1 MNVPLCDISHPN
13 PVAVAQGIFEEE
25 SKDGNIKRRSVAM
38 KILLTAINAK
48 YIHSNLA
55 VYSLK
60 ASAGIYEDQVELA
73 EYTINHQ
80 MDEIFAGIYRRKPE
94 LLLMSCYIWNRREV
108 TETAASLKKV
118 LPNLKI
124 WAGGPEVT
132 YDAEHFLRQNPAF
145 DGVMIGEGEQTFYRL
160 LDYYIGKNGTL
171 EQIPGI
177 AFRESAR
184 VRQEEAAGVSD
195 VGEQET
201 GDGSAFQST
210 LPLIPTRNLDHLPF
224 VYQDLQK
231 FENRILYYETSRG
244 CPFSCSYCL
253 SSVDKR
259 VRYRSMELVKK
270 ELLYFLSR
278 NVKQVKFVDRTF
290 NCKHDHAMAIW
301 KYINEHD
308 NGVTNF
314 HFEISADLLREEE
327 LQEMSTMR
335 PGLIQLE
342 IGVQSTNP
350 DTIKAIHRTMD
361 FEKLKGIVDR
371 IHSFGNIHQH
381 LDLIAGLPYEDYDSF
396 RHSFND
402 VYALKPQQLQLGF
415 LKVLK
420 GSHMMEMC
428 REYGI
433 VYKTQEPYEVLSTK
447 WLDYDHVLKLK
458 TVENMV
464 EVYYNS
470 GQFQNTL
477 EYLEKF
483 FPDAFSIYERL
494 GSFYMEKGYG
504 DVSHTRM
511 RRYEILLEFLEDVP
525 EISMDQVKDQMV
537 YDLYLRE
544 NLKSRPGFARDQKPF
559 ERQVWDFRKRE
570 KVAKN
575 AHVEVFADG
584 TVLLFNYADRDPLTN
599 NAHVTD
605 VTKDVFENLNR
616 D

>member
-1 MNVPLCDISHPN
+1 
-13 PVAVAQGIFEEE
+13 
-25 SKDGNIKRRSVAM
+25 M
-38 KILLTAINAK
+38 KILLVACNAK

-55 VYSLK
+55 VYDLQAYASDYADHIVLK
-60 ASAGIYEDQVELA
+60 
-73 EYTINHQ
+73 EYTINQ
-80 MDEIFAGIYRRKPE
+80 QKDDIMRDIYLEHPDVVCV
-94 LLLMSCYIWNRREV
+94 SCYIWNLSFVKELM
-108 TETAASLKKV
+108 ADLIKI
-118 LPNLKI
+118 LPGADF
-124 WAGGPEVT
+124 WAGGPEVS
-132 YDAEHFLRQNPAF
+132 YDAEKFLTENSEF
-145 DGVMIGEGEQTFYRL
+145 KGVMVGEGEETFKEL
-160 LDYYIGKNGTL
+160 AGYYVKKN
-171 EQIPGI
+171 P
-177 AFRESAR
+177 
-184 VRQEEAAGVSD
+184 
-195 VGEQET
+195 
-201 GDGSAFQST
+201 
-210 LPLIPTRNLDHLPF
+210 
-224 VYQDLQK
+224 QDLKDMTGICYRDGDQIIHNGWRQIMDLSSIPFIYK
-231 FENRILYYETSRG
+231 DLSEFKNRIIYYESSRG

-253 SSVDKR
+253 SSIDKKLR
-259 VRYRSMELVKK
+259 FRDTETVKK
-270 ELLYFLSR
+270 ELQFFID
-278 NVKQVKFVDRTF
+278 NKVPQVKFVDRTF

-402 VYALKPQQLQLGF
+402 VYVLKPQQLQLGF

-477 EYLEKF
+477 EYLENF
-483 FPDAFSIYERL
+483 FQDAFSIYERL

>member
-1 MNVPLCDISHPN
+1 
-13 PVAVAQGIFEEE
+13 
-25 SKDGNIKRRSVAM
+25 M
-38 KILLTAINAK
+38 KILLVACNAK

-55 VYSLK
+55 VYDLQAYASDYADHIVLK
-60 ASAGIYEDQVELA
+60 
-73 EYTINHQ
+73 EYTINQ
-80 MDEIFAGIYRRKPE
+80 QKDDIMRDIYLEHPDVVCV
-94 LLLMSCYIWNRREV
+94 SCYIWNLSFVKELM
-108 TETAASLKKV
+108 ADLIKI
-118 LPNLKI
+118 LPGADF
-124 WAGGPEVT
+124 WAGGPEVS
-132 YDAEHFLRQNPAF
+132 YDAEKFLTENSEF
-145 DGVMIGEGEQTFYRL
+145 KGVMVGEGEETFKEL
-160 LDYYIGKNGTL
+160 AGYYVEKN
-171 EQIPGI
+171 P
-177 AFRESAR
+177 
-184 VRQEEAAGVSD
+184 
-195 VGEQET
+195 
-201 GDGSAFQST
+201 
-210 LPLIPTRNLDHLPF
+210 
-224 VYQDLQK
+224 QDLKDMTGICYRDGDQIIHNGWRQIMDLSSIPFIYK
-231 FENRILYYETSRG
+231 DLSEFKNRIIYYESSRG

-253 SSVDKR
+253 SSIDKKLR
-259 VRYRSMELVKK
+259 FRDTETVKK
-270 ELLYFLSR
+270 ELQFFID
-278 NVKQVKFVDRTF
+278 NKVPQVKFVDRTF

-477 EYLEKF
+477 EYLENF
-483 FPDAFSIYERL
+483 FQDAFSIYERL

-559 ERQVWDFRKRE
+559 ERQIWDFRKRE

-584 TVLLFNYADRDPLTN
+584 KVLLFDYADRDPLTN
-599 NAHVTD
+599 NAHVED
-605 VTKDVFENLNR
+605 VTEKVMENAAKDE
-616 D
+616 

>member
-1 MNVPLCDISHPN
+1 
-13 PVAVAQGIFEEE
+13 
-25 SKDGNIKRRSVAM
+25 M
-38 KILLTAINAK
+38 KILLVACNAK

-55 VYSLK
+55 VYDLQAYASDYADHIVLK
-60 ASAGIYEDQVELA
+60 
-73 EYTINHQ
+73 EYTINQ
-80 MDEIFAGIYRRKPE
+80 QKDDIMRDIYLE
-94 LLLMSCYIWNRREV
+94 HSDVVCVSCYIWNLSFVKELM
-108 TETAASLKKV
+108 ADLIKI
-118 LPNLKI
+118 LPGADF
-124 WAGGPEVT
+124 WAGGPEVS
-132 YDAEHFLRQNPAF
+132 YDAEKFLTENSEF
-145 DGVMIGEGEQTFYRL
+145 KGVMVGEGEETFKEL
-160 LDYYIGKNGTL
+160 AGYYVKKN
-171 EQIPGI
+171 P
-177 AFRESAR
+177 
-184 VRQEEAAGVSD
+184 
-195 VGEQET
+195 
-201 GDGSAFQST
+201 
-210 LPLIPTRNLDHLPF
+210 
-224 VYQDLQK
+224 QDLKDMTGICYRDGDQIIHNGWRQIMDLSSIPFIYK
-231 FENRILYYETSRG
+231 DLSEFKNRIIYYESSRG

-253 SSVDKR
+253 SSIDKKLR
-259 VRYRSMELVKK
+259 FRDTETVKK
-270 ELLYFLSR
+270 ELQFFID
-278 NVKQVKFVDRTF
+278 NKVPQVKFVDRTF

-477 EYLEKF
+477 EYLENF
-483 FPDAFSIYERL
+483 FQDAFSIYERL

-584 TVLLFNYADRDPLTN
+584 TVLLFDYADRDPLTN

>member
-1 MNVPLCDISHPN
+1 
-13 PVAVAQGIFEEE
+13 
-25 SKDGNIKRRSVAM
+25 M
-38 KILLTAINAK
+38 KILLVACNAK

-55 VYSLK
+55 VYDLQAYASDYADHIVLK
-60 ASAGIYEDQVELA
+60 
-73 EYTINHQ
+73 EYTINQ
-80 MDEIFAGIYRRKPE
+80 QKDDIMRDIYLEHPDVVCV
-94 LLLMSCYIWNRREV
+94 SCYIWNLSFVKE
-108 TETAASLKKV
+108 LKADLIKL
-118 LPNLKI
+118 LPGVDF
-124 WAGGPEVT
+124 WAGGQDVS
-132 YDAEHFLRQNPAF
+132 YDEEKFLTENSEF
-145 DGVMIGEGEQTFYRL
+145 KGVMVGEGEETFKELAGHYVE
-160 LDYYIGKNGTL
+160 KN
-171 EQIPGI
+171 P
-177 AFRESAR
+177 
-184 VRQEEAAGVSD
+184 
-195 VGEQET
+195 
-201 GDGSAFQST
+201 
-210 LPLIPTRNLDHLPF
+210 
-224 VYQDLQK
+224 QDLKDMTGICYRDGDQIIHNGWRQIMDLSSIPFIYK
-231 FENRILYYETSRG
+231 DLSEFKNRIIYYESSRG

-253 SSVDKR
+253 SSIDKKLR
-259 VRYRSMELVKK
+259 FRDTETVKK
-270 ELLYFLSR
+270 ELQFFIA
-278 NVKQVKFVDRTF
+278 NKVPQVKFVDRTF

-350 DTIKAIHRTMD
+350 DTIKSIHRTMD

-477 EYLEKF
+477 EYLENF
-483 FPDAFSIYERL
+483 FQDAFSIYERL